1 MMEKKSG
8 RIINVTS
15 VAGLVGTKGQIN
27 YSAAKGGILSLT
39 KSAARELA
47 THGINV
53 NVISLGIVSTEMSE
67 KIRTDPKLQ
76 DIYRGRILVNRFAEP
91 EEVVPAFVFFA
102 SDDSS
107 YVTGQLLCVD
117 GGYGMT

>member
-1 MMEKKSG
+1 M
-8 RIINVTS
+8 
-15 VAGLVGTKGQIN
+15 
-27 YSAAKGGILSLT
+27 T

-47 THGINV
+47 AFGVNV

-76 DIYRGRILVNRFAEP
+76 DIYRGRILVGRFAEP

-102 SDDSS
+102 SAESN
-107 YVTGQLLCVD
+107 YITGQLLCVD